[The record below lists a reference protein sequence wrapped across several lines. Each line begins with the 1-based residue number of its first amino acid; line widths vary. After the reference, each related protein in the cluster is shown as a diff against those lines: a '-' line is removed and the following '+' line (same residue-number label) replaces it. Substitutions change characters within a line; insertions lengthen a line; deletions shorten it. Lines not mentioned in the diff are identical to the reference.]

1 MNKLVTL
8 VATTS
13 VLAVL
18 STTLRSQSLEP
29 VAFFDGSANEYPE
42 SIAIDHR
49 GNSYLGLVFAGK
61 IRKVTPRG
69 VQSDFALI
77 PDNWLLGMTFDR
89 AGNLVVLGA
98 SGIWKVSP
106 DGTPS
111 LFSSVPGHNFLN
123 DLVYDRHGNLY
134 VTDSNNYLIWKVD
147 PHGTAVVWSTD
158 PLLQPSATSFPAPLG
173 PNGIGFD
180 HDMKTLHVVN
190 TSAGRL
196 LLIDVKRNG
205 SAGPAR
211 ILADDPS
218 LIGADGLEIDE
229 HDNTYIAVNIQ
240 DRIALVKRNGRVST
254 VIEGDLLSV
263 PTSLAF
269 GRGCDS
275 RTLFICNNGLFFLSD
290 PIGAGLL
297 RLDLDDC
304 RRSGH
309 HDDHNCR

>member
-1 MNKLVTL
+1 MNMSVTL
-8 VATTS
+8 FAATS

-18 STTLRSQSLEP
+18 SSTLRSQSLEP

-49 GNSYLGLVFAGK
+49 GNSYLSLVFAGK

-69 VQSDFALI
+69 VQSDFAHI

-134 VTDSNNYLIWKVD
+134 VTDSLNYLIWRVD
-147 PHGTAVVWSTD
+147 PQGTAVVWSTD
-158 PLLQPSATSFPAPLG
+158 ALLQPSVSIFPAPLG

-180 HDMKTLHVVN
+180 HAMKTLHVLN
-190 TSAGRL
+190 TTAGRV
-196 LLIDVKRNG
+196 LLIDVQRNG

-211 ILADDPS
+211 ILADDLS
-218 LIGADGLEIDE
+218 LIGADGLAIDD
-229 HDNTYIAVNIQ
+229 HDNTFITVNIQ
-240 DRIALVKRNGRVST
+240 DRIAVVKRNGRVST

-269 GRGCDS
+269 GSGCDS
-275 RTLFICNNGLFFLSD
+275 RTLFICNNGLFFT
-290 PIGAGLL
+290 PEPFGAGLL
-297 RLDLDDC
+297 RLDRDDGE
-304 RRSGH
+304 RSGH
-309 HDDHNCR
+309 GDHNHR